1 MRTKGA
7 ECSKLVTERDL
18 LVAQL
23 AEQKELLKKAQ
34 EEAYNKEAALLA
46 EFESERSSWTDKEA
60 QLTSGFH
67 EIENIVDG
75 EFLGFL

>member
-1 MRTKGA
+1 MRAKGE

-23 AEQKELLKKAQ
+23 AEQKELLRKAQ
-34 EEAYNKEAALLA
+34 EEADRKEAALLA
-46 EFESERSSWTDKEA
+46 EFESELSSWTDKEA

-67 EIENIVDG
+67 EIEDIIDS
-75 EFLGFL
+75 EFLYFL